1 MGPPWALV
9 FAGAMSGQS
18 GQPPI
23 PSLVDTA
30 LQRMVDDVRNGKL
43 TGLIPFD
50 RQGQAVQIG

>member
-1 MGPPWALV
+1 
-9 FAGAMSGQS
+9 MSGQS